1 MNWPGIA
8 RPWFSDFLAL
18 AKPTKLSR
26 AEFVAKYLPKYA
38 HGYTARTGILMR
50 GNRVVDTGSGWKGVV
65 TKREK
70 RIDEAFSAYLADYAA
85 CEASGHWP
93 EAPVGNP
100 TP

>member
-1 MNWPGIA
+1 MNRHLA

-18 AKPTKLSR
+18 AKPAKLTR

-70 RIDEAFSAYLADYAA
+70 RIDEAFAAYLSDYAA
-85 CEASGHWP
+85 CESSAHWL